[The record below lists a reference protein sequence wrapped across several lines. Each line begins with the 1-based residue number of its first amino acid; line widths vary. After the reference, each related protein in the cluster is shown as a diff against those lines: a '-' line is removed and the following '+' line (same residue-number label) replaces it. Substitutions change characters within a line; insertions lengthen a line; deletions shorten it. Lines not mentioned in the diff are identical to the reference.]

1 MAKSVSEHMHNE
13 YILLKKVENKKKS
26 VEFFKSNQIRKTL
39 QSHGWQSMKCKK
51 CYNDEPHIMKYT
63 IKKPRAT
70 GRGKK
75 NSSALNL

>member
-39 QSHGWQSMKCKK
+39 QSV
-51 CYNDEPHIMKYT
+51 
-63 IKKPRAT
+63 
-70 GRGKK
+70 K
-75 NSSALNL
+75 NNNFFLFSIIIENQL